1 MDFSA
6 ETSKRLQNGAQLVSF
21 RAPQLNTI
29 AFSVVLPFVPEAT
42 PGVYHLV
49 EHMFF
54 ERAGERRA
62 EERRQKDAPQLCLP
76 LDRFDCAVQE
86 SRVGAEV
93 IEDERIEIDDHF
105 SPPARL
111 FANFIIHPRRRLF
124 LGTIAERSR
133 ILYFRKGLSRGN
145 KGIKNNGFLLLF
157 QRRKPLSFFRQIQ
170 LQDLPELRFVKILL
184 LRNVARHRR

>member
-6 ETSKRLQNGAQLVSF
+6 ETSKRLQNGAQLISF

-62 EERRQKDAPQLCLP
+62 AEINAEMTSRGSEINGYTAVNYMCFNFCCRREVFQPQLEL
-76 LDRFDCAVQE
+76 LHSMLTQTDYEQEDFDRV
-86 SRVGAEV
+86 R
-93 IEDERIEIDDHF
+93 
-105 SPPARL
+105 
-111 FANFIIHPRRRLF
+111 
-124 LGTIAERSR
+124 
-133 ILYFRKGLSRGN
+133 
-145 KGIKNNGFLLLF
+145 
-157 QRRKPLSFFRQIQ
+157 
-170 LQDLPELRFVKILL
+170 
-184 LRNVARHRR
+184 